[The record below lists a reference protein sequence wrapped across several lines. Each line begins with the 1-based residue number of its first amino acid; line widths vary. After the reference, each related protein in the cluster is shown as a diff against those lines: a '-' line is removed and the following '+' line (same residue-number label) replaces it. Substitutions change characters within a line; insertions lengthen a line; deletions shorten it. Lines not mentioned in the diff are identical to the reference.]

1 MEQEFSRLVNGA
13 ADIAAS
19 GRWAALNARIE
30 VLAENP
36 GADNA
41 WWVHLFASLSSQN
54 YSEYLSLKRGYE
66 NKHIDDAALLA
77 WRARNLLELSVWS
90 AYCAKTRENAR
101 RLYED
106 AGRDTRG
113 IYAAFIKWGLAT
125 AKAGDWLDPI
135 ATAKQ
140 DLSQRALLLDGI
152 ESLDG
157 PYKQVSEAAKECGLG
172 EHFSLSF
179 KMLSKFAH
187 PTAMRILAAPDEKRE
202 RVQRDLFFSHGCLF
216 FTGAFHALEGQL
228 LDQK

>member
-1 MEQEFSRLVNGA
+1 VFQPALFTTPKAAKRVLEFFTAQINNDHTCKACL
-13 ADIAAS
+13 
-19 GRWAALNARIE
+19 
-30 VLAENP
+30 
-36 GADNA
+36 
-41 WWVHLFASLSSQN
+41 
-54 YSEYLSLKRGYE
+54 

-90 AYCAKTRENAR
+90 TYCAKTRENAR
-101 RLYED
+101 RVYED
-106 AGRDTRG
+106 
-113 IYAAFIKWGLAT
+113 
-125 AKAGDWLDPI
+125 
-135 ATAKQ
+135 
-140 DLSQRALLLDGI
+140 
-152 ESLDG
+152 
-157 PYKQVSEAAKECGLG
+157 EAATHAASMTPSSSGAWQLQRQAIGSIQLRLRSRISPNGRSSWMVSSLWTDLTSRSAKPQRNAVS